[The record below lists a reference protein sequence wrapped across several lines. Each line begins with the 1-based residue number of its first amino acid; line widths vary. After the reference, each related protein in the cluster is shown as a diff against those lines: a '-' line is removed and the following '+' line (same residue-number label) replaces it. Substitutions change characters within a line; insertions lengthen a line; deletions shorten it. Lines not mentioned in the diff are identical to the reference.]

1 MQHNAYAVCSPKLSV
16 YTAVYQVYI
25 GDAIT
30 GVPLDGYF
38 SDTVTFTWNA
48 TPTTY
53 LNGDMNCDGV
63 VDGRDVQAYLMAM
76 MDPSAY
82 QAAYPNCR
90 QLNADCN
97 CDLVVD
103 IADVQAFVA
112 VLLGT

>member
-16 YTAVYQVYI
+16 YTALYEIYV

-30 GVPLDGYF
+30 GAPVEGYT
-38 SDTVTFTWNA
+38 SGTVTFTW
-48 TPTTY
+48 TTAPPAY

-63 VDGRDVQAYLMAM
+63 VDGADVRAYLLAL

-82 QAAYPNCR
+82 QAAFPNCR

-97 CDLVVD
+97 CDLAVD

-112 VLLGT
+112 VLLDM